1 MSEPIAIPG
10 FEHLVER
17 ERVLEYFREHHADY
31 LRGAREFA
39 KDLARRRGCVA
50 VDDVRIELQRHG
62 YPMPEELEIDG
73 RVLGALFRSKEFVA
87 IKQRPTHRQARIARS
102 GRGASFVTVYALRP
116 GEDGN
121 AA

>member
-1 MSEPIAIPG
+1 MSNELLPGLEPFG
-10 FEHLVER
+10 KR
-17 ERVLEYFREHHADY
+17 ERDLEFFRERHDDY

-39 KDLARRRGCVA
+39 KDFAVRFGSLA
-50 VDDVRIELQRHG
+50 VDDVRLELERHG
-62 YPMPEELEIDG
+62 YPTPDELGIDG

-102 GRGASFVTVYALRP
+102 GRGASFVTVYALRAALN
-116 GEDGN
+116 GN